1 VEKVQED
8 IWYFWFSWK
17 TKTIIEILIKWR
29 DTTIWIACKFRYMT
43 RMKILAI
50 IIDWWMKQFISYN
63 HMQTVDGVIWLA
75 SSYDWPNQVKII
87 MVRLLLRYTYLV
99 LLFSSKCT
107 TVHMYIGRSGE
118 GSHLPGQVLLELVL
132 TENKSWA
139 KSEICWA
146 KYAVAQEK
154 SCLGRWAG
162 VQISSYQVK

>member
-1 VEKVQED
+1 
-8 IWYFWFSWK
+8 
-17 TKTIIEILIKWR
+17 
-29 DTTIWIACKFRYMT
+29 
-43 RMKILAI
+43 
-50 IIDWWMKQFISYN
+50 
-63 HMQTVDGVIWLA
+63 MQTVDGVIWLA

-139 KSEICWA
+139 KSEIC
-146 KYAVAQEK
+146 
-154 SCLGRWAG
+154 
-162 VQISSYQVK
+162 